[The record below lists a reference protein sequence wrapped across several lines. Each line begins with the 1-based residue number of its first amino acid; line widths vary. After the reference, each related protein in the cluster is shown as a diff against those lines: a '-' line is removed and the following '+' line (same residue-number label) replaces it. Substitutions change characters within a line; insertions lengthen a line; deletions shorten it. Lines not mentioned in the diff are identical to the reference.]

1 MTCHIKYS
9 MIGNKVLCSIQ
20 KDTVDLYI
28 KKLPS
33 SNTNLPLHPSP
44 FPLPLDNPE
53 SGLYWTSFFQK
64 NKKVYN
70 YVPMSL
76 VSLVQET
83 EIAIGTHTSPPF

>member
-53 SGLYWTSFFQK
+53 SGLYRTSFFQT
-64 NKKVYN
+64 NKKGYN
-70 YVPMSL
+70 YIPMFL